1 MQLERVFHLLLRLGQ
16 MDVDADAN
24 AGRHRSRA
32 RQKARLAHVRRMRAE
47 DGADPAVGRSLPAL
61 HEIDRSLQVGA
72 DVVLLAENA
81 PRQQRAQPGRFN
93 RIGDKIHVEVVVGER
108 HCAAA
113 DHFGH
118 RQQRAPV
125 NILIG
130 QLRLDHPD
138 PLVEP
143 AVQRQVLRPAALKG
157 HRRVRMCVDKSGHQH
172 MVGSVYRLV
181 RLKASRRAADRH
193 DALAIDRNFS
203 VAQDR
208 ASRVQRD
215 DVGMLDE
222 CLRHVQT
229 FRSESG
235 HPRQQF
241 LYQPQEDRQKQRSR
255 KTAYSAGLPWPGRQI
270 ANGLLAGPQRAE

>member
-1 MQLERVFHLLLRLGQ
+1 MQLERVVHLLLRLGQ

-93 RIGDKIHVEVVVGER
+93 RIGDTIHVEVVVGER

-172 MVGSVYRLV
+172 MVGSV
-181 RLKASRRAADRH
+181 
-193 DALAIDRNFS
+193 
-203 VAQDR
+203 
-208 ASRVQRD
+208 
-215 DVGMLDE
+215 
-222 CLRHVQT
+222 
-229 FRSESG
+229 
-235 HPRQQF
+235 
-241 LYQPQEDRQKQRSR
+241 
-255 KTAYSAGLPWPGRQI
+255 
-270 ANGLLAGPQRAE
+270 